1 MFYSPPLLGWTKCA
15 HTSLST
21 SEANREWR
29 EKRRRTV
36 AEKKGPAAAA
46 AAAAAAKWKRRRRVA
61 NGKKE
66 AFHG

>member
-29 EKRRRTV
+29 AKRSGTV
-36 AEKKGPAAAA
+36 AENKGPSAA